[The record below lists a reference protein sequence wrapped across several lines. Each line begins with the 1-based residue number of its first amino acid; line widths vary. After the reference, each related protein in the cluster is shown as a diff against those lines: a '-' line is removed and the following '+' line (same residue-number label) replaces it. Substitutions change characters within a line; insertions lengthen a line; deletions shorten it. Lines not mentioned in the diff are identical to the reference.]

1 MDKSMNALIRWLK
14 EWRSVRWEN
23 RWLKEWRGP
32 QWQKRWLKEWRNPR
46 WENMPLRK
54 DYEQHGTN
62 GPVVSNLR
70 EVDGVP
76 HVDLSDGTTIKSV
89 DGGKTWREA

>member
-1 MDKSMNALIRWLK
+1 MIAFWRWLR
-14 EWRSVRWEN
+14 EWR
-23 RWLKEWRGP
+23 WRQRVQG
-32 QWQKRWLKEWRNPR
+32 WTDSALEA
-46 WENMPLRK
+46 
-54 DYEQHGTN
+54 DYKQHDPN

-89 DGGKTWREA
+89 DGGKTWTKA